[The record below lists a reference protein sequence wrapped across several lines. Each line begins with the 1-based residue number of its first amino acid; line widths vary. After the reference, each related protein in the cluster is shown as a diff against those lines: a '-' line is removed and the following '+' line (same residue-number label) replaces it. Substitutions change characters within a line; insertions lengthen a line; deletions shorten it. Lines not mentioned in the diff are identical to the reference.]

1 MITLILL
8 LLVVNFVL
16 LLRIAY
22 WRGRL
27 DELNRGRR

>member
-1 MITLILL
+1 MISLILL

-16 LLRIAY
+16 LLCAAY
-22 WRGRL
+22 TKGRL

>member
-1 MITLILL
+1 MITCILL

-16 LLRIAY
+16 LLCIAY
-22 WRGRL
+22 WKGRL